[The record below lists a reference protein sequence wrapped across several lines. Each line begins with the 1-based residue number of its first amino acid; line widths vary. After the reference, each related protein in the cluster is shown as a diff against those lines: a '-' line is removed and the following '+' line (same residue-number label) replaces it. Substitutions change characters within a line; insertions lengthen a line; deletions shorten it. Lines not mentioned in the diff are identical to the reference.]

1 MYYIMY
7 NTSISA
13 VGTPPEANQIAER
26 KWLNTVEYT
35 WQQYTVNANT
45 TPFQH

>member
-1 MYYIMY
+1 M
-7 NTSISA
+7 SA
-13 VGTPPEANQIAER
+13 VGTPAEANQIAER
-26 KWLNTVEYT
+26 KWLNTPLIEYT